1 MATALTDRI
10 TRLVEPVATALGY
23 ELVRVAMM
31 GGPYGGSV
39 LQIMAE
45 RPDGTMLVE
54 DCEKLSRE
62 ISVILDVED
71 PISGEYTLEVSS
83 PGVDRPL
90 TRKKDFAAYAG
101 HLAKF
106 ELSEAVDGR
115 RRFKGMLLGMQD
127 DMVQIDV
134 EGEKVEVDLGN
145 VHKAKLVL
153 TDELLKKA
161 GAQATG

>member
-1 MATALTDRI
+1 MTDRI

-23 ELVRVAMM
+23 ELVRVTMM
-31 GGPYGGSV
+31 GGPYGKSV

-45 RPDGTMLVE
+45 RPDGTMRVE

-62 ISVILDVED
+62 LSVILDVED

-83 PGVDRPL
+83 PGLDRPL
-90 TRKKDFAAYAG
+90 TRKKDFATWAG
-101 HLAKF
+101 YLAKF

-115 RRFKGMLLGMQD
+115 RRFKGMLLGMD
-127 DMVQIDV
+127 DDTIRVDID
-134 EGEKVEVDLGN
+134 GETLEFDFGN

-153 TDELLKKA
+153 TDELLEKDRS
-161 GAQATG
+161 

>member
-10 TRLVEPVATALGY
+10 TKLVEPVASALGY

-31 GGPYGGSV
+31 GGPYGGTV

-62 ISVILDVED
+62 LSVILDVED

-90 TRKKDFAAYAG
+90 TRKKDFATWAG
-101 HLAKF
+101 HVAKF

-115 RRFKGMLLGMQD
+115 RRFKGMLLGIED
-127 DMVQIDV
+127 DVIRVDV
-134 EGEKVEVDLGN
+134 EGETLEFDFGN

-161 GAQATG
+161 GSGTNG